1 MDYQLTD
8 ERLAW
13 LAVRDRLGGRADR
26 GRGFGAVLSAI
37 GVGDRRT
44 RKERISARMSLYA
57 VAVDEV
63 ARQLNPEERRTLRQ
77 TGAVPP
83 WFVDRVEERYQ
94 LIRRDGAGGFR

>member
-1 MDYQLTD
+1 
-8 ERLAW
+8 
-13 LAVRDRLGGRADR
+13 
-26 GRGFGAVLSAI
+26 
-37 GVGDRRT
+37 
-44 RKERISARMSLYA
+44 MSLYA

-94 LIRRDGAGGFR
+94 SIRRDGAGRFT